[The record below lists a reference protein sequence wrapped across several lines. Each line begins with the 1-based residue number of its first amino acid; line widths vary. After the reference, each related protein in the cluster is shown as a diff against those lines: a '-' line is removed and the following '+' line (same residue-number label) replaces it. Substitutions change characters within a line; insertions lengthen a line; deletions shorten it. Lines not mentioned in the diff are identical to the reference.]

1 MRFMF
6 IVTSAHSGPPTPE
19 LMEAMHKLADREI
32 KAGRMLDSG
41 GLMPLAT
48 GAQVRIADGQLS
60 VVDGP
65 FVEAKEVI
73 GGYAI
78 FELPGKEEAVASAKE
93 FMQLHKDF
101 MPGWEGTCE
110 LRALRRP
117 LRRGFR
123 PARSAAMTV
132 ADAHRAILAVWRIEQ
147 PRLITSLAR
156 MLRDVPLAED
166 LTQEA
171 LLAALEQWPATGVP
185 EKPGAWL
192 MATAKRRALDHLR
205 RGRMLERKHE
215 MVARDMEEEQQAMP
229 DLDSALD
236 DDIGDEMLRLIFTAC
251 HPRLSREAR
260 AALALRM
267 ICGLTTE
274 EIARAFLLPDAT
286 IAQRIVRA
294 KRTLS
299 ESGLA
304 YETPR
309 GEELSERLSS
319 VLEVVYLIF
328 NEGYTAAR
336 GEDWLRPQLC
346 NEALRMGR
354 VLTSIAPHEPEAHGL
369 LALMELN
376 ASRTAARTDAAG
388 EPILMLDQNRA
399 LWDQF
404 QIRRG
409 MQALGRAR
417 ELGGA
422 GGFYALQAAIIA
434 CHAEAR
440 TADDTDW
447 SRIAGLYAE
456 LAAVVRSPIIELNR
470 AVAVGMAEG
479 PEAGLSIVD
488 RLVREP
494 ALKALSPAAE
504 RSRRPAP
511 QARPLRRG
519 ARRVRSGRGAGG
531 QQARTGPAEAAR
543 RRGGRRSDVINRHVK
558 RMSSVLR

>member
-1 MRFMF
+1 M
-6 IVTSAHSGPPTPE
+6 TA
-19 LMEAMHKLADREI
+19 
-32 KAGRMLDSG
+32 AGID
-41 GLMPLAT
+41 LAT
-48 GAQVRIADGQLS
+48 
-60 VVDGP
+60 
-65 FVEAKEVI
+65 
-73 GGYAI
+73 
-78 FELPGKEEAVASAKE
+78 
-93 FMQLHKDF
+93 
-101 MPGWEGTCE
+101 
-110 LRALRRP
+110 
-117 LRRGFR
+117 
-123 PARSAAMTV
+123 
-132 ADAHRAILAVWRIEQ
+132 HRTILAVWRIEQ

-171 LLAALEQWPATGVP
+171 LLAALEHWPATGVP

-205 RGRMLERKHE
+205 RGRMLARKHE
-215 MVARDMEEEQQAMP
+215 MLALDMEQEQQALP
-229 DLDSALD
+229 DLDAALD
-236 DDIGDEMLRLIFTAC
+236 DDIGDELLRLIFTAC

-267 ICGLTTE
+267 VCGLTTE

-286 IAQRIVRA
+286 IGQRIVRA

-299 ESGLA
+299 EAGLA

-309 GEELSERLSS
+309 GEELSQRLSS

-336 GEDWLRPQLC
+336 GVNWLRPQLC
-346 NEALRMGR
+346 NEALRIGR

-399 LWDQF
+399 LWDQL

-409 MQALGRAR
+409 MQALGRAH

-434 CHAEAR
+434 CHAQAV
-440 TADDTDW
+440 TADDTNW
-447 SRIAGLYAE
+447 ARISGLYTE
-456 LAAVVRSPIIELNR
+456 LAALVRSPVIDLNR

-479 PEAGLSIVD
+479 PEAALVIVD
-488 RLVREP
+488 RLAHEP
-494 ALKALSPAAE
+494 ALKNYHLLGSVRGDLLHKLGRYAEARAAFEAAAE
-504 RSRRPAP
+504 LAGNKRE
-511 QARPLRRG
+511 QELLKRRG
-519 ARRVRSGRGAGG
+519 A
-531 QQARTGPAEAAR
+531 EAA
-543 RRGGRRSDVINRHVK
+543 NAATA
-558 RMSSVLR
+558 SS

>member
-1 MRFMF
+1 M
-6 IVTSAHSGPPTPE
+6 TA
-19 LMEAMHKLADREI
+19 AD
-32 KAGRMLDSG
+32 
-41 GLMPLAT
+41 T
-48 GAQVRIADGQLS
+48 
-60 VVDGP
+60 
-65 FVEAKEVI
+65 
-73 GGYAI
+73 
-78 FELPGKEEAVASAKE
+78 
-93 FMQLHKDF
+93 
-101 MPGWEGTCE
+101 
-110 LRALRRP
+110 
-117 LRRGFR
+117 
-123 PARSAAMTV
+123 
-132 ADAHRAILAVWRIEQ
+132 HRAILAVWRIEQ

-171 LLAALEQWPATGVP
+171 LLAALERWPVTGVP

-192 MATAKRRALDHLR
+192 MASASRRALDHLR
-205 RGRMLERKHE
+205 RARMLERKH
-215 MVARDMEEEQQAMP
+215 AIITSDMEEEQQTMP
-229 DLDSALD
+229 DLDSVLD

-251 HPRLSREAR
+251 HPLLSREAR

-274 EIARAFLLPDAT
+274 EIARAFLLPTAT

-309 GEELSERLSS
+309 GEELSKRLS
-319 VLEVVYLIF
+319 VVYLIF

-354 VLTSIAPHEPEAHGL
+354 VLTAVAPHEPEVHGL

-376 ASRTAARTDAAG
+376 SSRAAARIDDAG
-388 EPILMLDQNRA
+388 DPILLLDQNRA
-399 LWDQF
+399 LWDQI

-417 ELGGA
+417 ELGGQ

-440 TADDTDW
+440 TASDTNW
-447 SRIAGLYAE
+447 PRIAGLYAE
-456 LAAVVRSPIIELNR
+456 LAAVVRSPVIELNR
-470 AVAVGMAEG
+470 AIAVSMAES
-479 PEAGLSIVD
+479 PQAGLAIVEG
-488 RLVREP
+488 LSGEP
-494 ALKALSPAAE
+494 ALKGYHLLPSVRGDLLQKLGRHEEARAAFEAAAALAGNRRE
-504 RSRRPAP
+504 RDL
-511 QARPLRRG
+511 LRRR
-519 ARRVRSGRGAGG
+519 A
-531 QQARTGPAEAAR
+531 AEAA
-543 RRGGRRSDVINRHVK
+543 DAA
-558 RMSSVLR
+558 MSS

>member
-1 MRFMF
+1 M
-6 IVTSAHSGPPTPE
+6 TA
-19 LMEAMHKLADREI
+19 ADIDR
-32 KAGRMLDSG
+32 
-41 GLMPLAT
+41 T
-48 GAQVRIADGQLS
+48 
-60 VVDGP
+60 
-65 FVEAKEVI
+65 
-73 GGYAI
+73 
-78 FELPGKEEAVASAKE
+78 
-93 FMQLHKDF
+93 
-101 MPGWEGTCE
+101 
-110 LRALRRP
+110 
-117 LRRGFR
+117 
-123 PARSAAMTV
+123 
-132 ADAHRAILAVWRIEQ
+132 ILAVWRIEQ

-171 LLAALEQWPATGVP
+171 LLAAFEHWPATGVP

-205 RGRMLERKHE
+205 RGRMLARRHE
-215 MVARDMEEEQQAMP
+215 MLALDMEQEQQAMP
-229 DLDSALD
+229 DLDAALD
-236 DDIGDEMLRLIFTAC
+236 DDIGDELLRLIFTAC

-267 ICGLTTE
+267 VCGLTTE

-309 GEELSERLSS
+309 GEELSLRLSS

-336 GEDWLRPQLC
+336 GEHWLRPQLC
-346 NEALRMGR
+346 NEALRLGR
-354 VLTSIAPHEPEAHGL
+354 VLTSIATHEPEAHAL

-376 ASRTAARTDAAG
+376 ASRAAARTDAFG

-409 MQALGRAR
+409 MQALGRAH

-434 CHAEAR
+434 CHAQAM

-447 SRIAGLYAE
+447 PRISGLYAE
-456 LAAVVRSPIIELNR
+456 LAALVRSPVIELNR

-479 PEAGLSIVD
+479 PEAALVIVD
-488 RLVREP
+488 RLAHEP
-494 ALKALSPAAE
+494 ALKNYHLLGSVRGDLLHKLGRYEEARAAFEAAAALAGNKRE
-504 RSRRPAP
+504 HDL
-511 QARPLRRG
+511 LRRR
-519 ARRVRSGRGAGG
+519 A
-531 QQARTGPAEAAR
+531 AEAADAAV
-543 RRGGRRSDVINRHVK
+543 SPT
-558 RMSSVLR
+558 